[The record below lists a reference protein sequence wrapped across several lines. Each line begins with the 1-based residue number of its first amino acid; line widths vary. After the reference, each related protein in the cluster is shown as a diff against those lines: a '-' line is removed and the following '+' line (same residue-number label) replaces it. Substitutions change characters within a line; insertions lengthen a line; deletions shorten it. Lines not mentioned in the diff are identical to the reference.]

1 MRKKIKS
8 ALQFCE
14 KFISGWTILSL
25 FFTMT
30 GIGIAF
36 PAIADD
42 AATSVN
48 VDNDAPSFSV
58 APHEDPTSDTTTPTN
73 MDANVTFK
81 ATATDTNGNDWYLAI
96 CKSNAIATSTD
107 GAPTCPGDAWGISN
121 AASSTA
127 EATVAYTITSGEAD
141 ESYAWYGFACDKT
154 AGNSQCSEMSNTGT
168 SGNNGSPFAVNH
180 RPTFSAV
187 SDEAGNPG
195 ASDVTITATTYDDD
209 DDDGSQ
215 DTVSLYVCKTAAFNG
230 SSCTGGE
237 WCHSDPAVAPPG
249 ALACDLTVPDP
260 QAHGEVNYYP
270 YLVDSHSLQASG
282 GQHGSTQSYTV
293 NDVVP
298 TISGTPSLN
307 GGAAMDLTNEL
318 STTDIYFTGL
328 VSDDN
333 GCDDITASTTA
344 DIWLHSIGHTACDS
358 AGESNGNTCY
368 PRLVCAYDAAVE
380 ECIDADDKTGGYKCT
395 IPFQYYANPTD
406 SGTPWSGIGWTGTLV
421 PADGQG
427 INEGGAGN
435 SATTTMNSFLALSM
449 ESGYNAI
456 AYGSMSIN
464 THTETL
470 LEKVRVQ
477 AAGNCA
483 LNANMSGTSM
493 TGTGDPI
500 TAANQRYAA
509 SAVSWA
515 SGIELSGVAAPFAL
529 GVCKSGYTGTP
540 EYKPIYWGINIPA
553 GQLPG
558 SYTGTN
564 TVSAVKKPWS
574 NPNDW
579 CESP

>member
-1 MRKKIKS
+1 
-8 ALQFCE
+8 
-14 KFISGWTILSL
+14 
-25 FFTMT
+25 MT

-107 GAPTCPGDAWGISN
+107 GAPTCPGGAWGISN

-154 AGNSQCSEMSNTGT
+154 AGNSQCSAMSNTGT

-195 ASDVTITATTYDDD
+195 ATDVTITATTYDDD

-307 GGAAMDLTNEL
+307 GGGAISLSNEKT
-318 STTDIYFTGL
+318 TTDIYLTG
-328 VSDDN
+328 VVTDDN
-333 GCDDITASTTA
+333 SCQDIHASTTA
-344 DIWLHSIGHTACDS
+344 DIWLTSVGHTACNQT
-358 AGESNGNTCY
+358 GEADNNDCY
-368 PRLVCAYDAAVE
+368 PRVSCSYDAAVE
-380 ECIDADDKTGGYKCT
+380 ECTGATDKTGGYKCT
-395 IPFQYYANPTD
+395 ISFQYYANPTD
-406 SGTPWSGIGWTGTLV
+406 ANTAWSTDSWTGSLV

-427 INEGGAGN
+427 VNEGGAGD
-435 SATTTMNSFLALSM
+435 SAITTMNSFLALSL
-449 ESGYNAI
+449 ESGYDAI
-456 AYGSMSIN
+456 AYGNISAGS
-464 THTETL
+464 HTTTL
-470 LEKVRVQ
+470 EEKTRVE
-477 AAGNCA
+477 AAGNVS
-483 LNANMSGTSM
+483 LDVSLSGTSM
-493 TGTGDPI
+493 TGPGADI
-500 TAANQRYAA
+500 TADNQKYAA
-509 SAVSWA
+509 TGVAWA
-515 SGIELSGVAAPFAL
+515 LGTDLSGSPAPFDL
-529 GVCKSGYTGTP
+529 NTCKSGYTGTP
-540 EYKPIYWGINIPA
+540 EYKPVYWGINIPA
-553 GQLPG
+553 GQVSG
-558 SYTGTN
+558 AYTGTN
-564 TVSAVKKPWS
+564 TITAVKNNWV
-574 NPNDW
+574 NPDDW
-579 CESP
+579 CEVP